1 MLDDIPALEPSLSHK
16 SSLLAKV
23 RRHQVAKNLP
33 DYIFA
38 GLAAIGCSDKEIATL
53 TRCNPDDL
61 KDKAQPISEGKAR
74 LKHAIR
80 KAQVKAALK
89 GNPTMLVWL
98 GKAILGQTDNPEPK
112 LSQQTNIVVDA
123 NLLSSLQQSYKA
135 TLSDFRSSRA
145 HLDSQGHHLVDHDSL
160 SSSRPDNA
168 PALSVLEYVPRSV
181 GSDTPIQ
188 DTQDTTGESEVER
201 EVAHEQRDEAQLIAT
216 QRVCDQEQG
225 SVTPITQPH
234 PPGVPPPT
242 RTPTPTPK
250 RATSLVSGN
259 LKRKGKVTKWAQYS
273 VGQTAERW
281 SGTLKKLKGT
291 RGGSRK
297 EDSTQ
302 EGTA

>member
-1 MLDDIPALEPSLSHK
+1 MLDDIPALEPALSNK

-23 RRHQVAKNLP
+23 RRQQVAKNLP

-38 GLAAIGCSDKEIATL
+38 GLAALGCNDKEIATL

-112 LSQQTNIVVDA
+112 LTQHTNIVVDA
-123 NLLSSLQQSYKA
+123 SLLASLQQSYKA
-135 TLSDFRSSRA
+135 TLSNYRASR
-145 HLDSQGHHLVDHDSL
+145 LSDPQDDSNILFNPPKQ
-160 SSSRPDNA
+160 
-168 PALSVLEYVPRSV
+168 PALPASIDYVS
-181 GSDTPIQ
+181 GTSSDTPIQ
-188 DTQDTTGESEVER
+188 DSESESEVAR
-201 EVAHEQRDEAQLIAT
+201 DVAQEQCDKAQLVAT
-216 QRVCDQEQG
+216 QGVCEPEQG
-225 SVTPITQPH
+225 SDTPVTQTH

-242 RTPTPTPK
+242 STPTPTPK
-250 RATSLVSGN
+250 RLVSRG
-259 LKRKGKVTKWAQYS
+259 LEKSKFGEKVTKWAEYS

-281 SGTLKKLKGT
+281 SGRLKKLKVA

-297 EDSTQ
+297 GESAKG
-302 EGTA
+302 EVV